1 MSENDDFRVRL
12 DRLEKALRRIEEF
25 QRRNVVKQV
34 AEAVGEQKQKE
45 GKA

>member
-1 MSENDDFRVRL
+1 MSENQDFRVRL

-34 AEAVGEQKQKE
+34 AEAVGEQKPKQE
-45 GKA
+45 A

>member
-25 QRRNVVKQV
+25 QRRNVVKEV
-34 AEAVGEQKQKE
+34 AEAVGEQKPKQE
-45 GKA
+45 A

>member
-1 MSENDDFRVRL
+1 MSKHEDFASRL

-34 AEAVGEQKQKE
+34 AGAIGEQKPKQE
-45 GKA
+45 T

>member
-1 MSENDDFRVRL
+1 MSENDGFRVRL

-34 AEAVGEQKQKE
+34 AGAVGEQKPKQE
-45 GKA
+45 A

>member
-25 QRRNVVKQV
+25 QRRNVVKEV
-34 AEAVGEQKQKE
+34 AGAVGEQKPKE
-45 GKA
+45 KT